1 MVVSVQGDLVDTSP
15 LEIVFELAQST
26 SASSLLLSSIDA
38 ARRQFAREGEELLG
52 TAIDRALR
60 LRAAIAALPELD
72 LMGEEVLTGRGAF
85 AFDPTRVTFDVVGLG
100 VTGFAAADWLR
111 QHCGIHVELADHRR
125 VMALI
130 TYADSDA
137 NIDRLIAAVTGLVDA
152 RCAEGGAI
160 PGVRAPVDLCMQT
173 VMLPRDAFPGVT
185 ETVTWRAR
193 AGGSRPR

>member
-1 MVVSVQGDLVDTSP
+1 MGK
-15 LEIVFELAQST
+15 
-26 SASSLLLSSIDA
+26 
-38 ARRQFAREGEELLG
+38 
-52 TAIDRALR
+52 AIDRALR
-60 LRAAIAALPELD
+60 LRAAIEALPGLD

-160 PGVRAPVDLCMQT
+160 PDVRAPVDLRMQT

-185 ETVTWRAR
+185 KTVTWRAASGR
-193 AGGSRPR
+193 ISAEMICRYPPGIPITAPGEMLTTDVIDSLQQLAGAGVMVEGRR